1 LSLKPICDPRD
12 PNDLTHLNELN
23 DPNIINRPT
32 GKPANGPTELGVH
45 AAVENQIP
53 DEEPK
58 MRVRVKQF
66 VEEVL
71 NSVSQQVEKEGRIP
85 PEIVEKMRELGLF
98 GLSIPK
104 KYGGLGLS
112 TLDEILVY
120 EELTKTNASF
130 RSRIGT
136 SNSIGSMGIL
146 YDGTEEQKQ
155 KYLSRVASG
164 QWTAAFALTEPDAG
178 SDASNIKASAVLA
191 GDNWV
196 LNGSKVF
203 ITNGDCAN
211 LITTIA
217 VTDEEKRARGGFTAF
232 IVENDFPGFSAGPP
246 DNKMGLKGSHTNE
259 LVFRNCLVPKENVI
273 GGSEM
278 VGQGFKTAMRV
289 LDKGRLTMGACALG
303 ASQKLLE
310 LCVEHVRKMIQSGK
324 SKNDLQSAQFVL
336 ADMATEIH
344 AGRQMLYHAA
354 RLRDTGKNVTHEASM
369 VKLFCTEMASR
380 IADKAMDIFGDSGY
394 LKKSQIEMFLRDVRL
409 YRIFEG
415 TSEIQRMVISRN
427 LLRG

>member
-1 LSLKPICDPRD
+1 M
-12 PNDLTHLNELN
+12 
-23 DPNIINRPT
+23 
-32 GKPANGPTELGVH
+32 
-45 AAVENQIP
+45 ENSIP
-53 DEEPK
+53 DEERK
-58 MRVRVKQF
+58 IIDSVKRF
-66 VEEVL
+66 VTEELVP
-71 NSVSQQVEKEGRIP
+71 VSLQVEKEGRIP
-85 PEIVEKMRELGLF
+85 PSIVERMRELGLF

-112 TLDEILVY
+112 TFAEILVY
-120 EELTKTNASF
+120 EELTKANACF

-146 YDGTEEQKQ
+146 YDGTKEQKQ
-155 KYLSRVASG
+155 TYLSRIASG

-178 SDASNIKASAVLA
+178 SDASNIKTSAVLE
-191 GDNWV
+191 GDSWV

-203 ITNGDCAN
+203 ITNGDCADV
-211 LITTIA
+211 ITTIA

-232 IVENDFPGFSAGPP
+232 IVENGFPGFSVGPP
-246 DNKMGLKGSHTNE
+246 DNKMGIKGSHTNE
-259 LVFRNCLVPKENVI
+259 LVFRNCRVPKENVI
-273 GGSEM
+273 GGGTM

-310 LCVEHVRKMIQSGK
+310 LSVDRVRKMIQSGK
-324 SKNDLQSAQFVL
+324 SKNDCQTGQFVL

-380 IADKAMDIFGDSGY
+380 IADRAMDIFEDSGY
-394 LKKSQIEMFLRDVRL
+394 MKVSRIEMFLRDVRL

-415 TSEIQRMVISRN
+415 TSEIQRMVISRK